1 MKKIAII
8 SLSLILSLSSFAQIS
23 KENSINPDKNEIHT
37 FFDTRK
43 DKGLYSI
50 MQVSLLLG
58 NNQFNERIVSYNP
71 YRYSSSSSFYAPVY
85 SYPYTHT
92 RMTVAPSFTIT
103 NGYMFNEHWAAGAG
117 VGFEI
122 FDHNLFPLFAELRY
136 TLWDSKISP
145 ALTMKGGYAFGNFK
159 AKHYDDLYLN
169 WSPYHVNDASLRHYG
184 GIMLHPE
191 IGVKVPLNENSDLMF
206 TAAYR
211 HQKTKSVARKEYDSN
226 QFDEWEHK
234 EDLNRISFGV
244 AIMFR

>member
-1 MKKIAII
+1 MKKAAII
-8 SLSLILSLSSFAQIS
+8 ILSLFLSASSFAQFNRGNYPS
-23 KENSINPDKNEIHT
+23 SDRNEIQT
-37 FFDTRK
+37 LFDKRK
-43 DKGLYSI
+43 SKGYYSV
-50 MQVSLLLG
+50 MQFSLLLG
-58 NNQFNERIVSYNP
+58 NNMYTQQSNYNP
-71 YRYSSSSSFYAPVY
+71 YIRSNLTLV
-85 SYPYTHT
+85 
-92 RMTVAPSFTIT
+92 PSFTLV
-103 NGYMFNEHWAAGAG
+103 NGYMLNEHWAVGAG

-145 ALTMKGGYAFGNFK
+145 FVTMKGGYSFGNFK

-169 WSPYHVNDASLRHYG
+169 WPPFDINDASLRNFG

-191 IGVKVPLNENSDLMF
+191 IGVKVPLNENSDLLF

-211 HQKTKSVARKEYDSN
+211 HQKTKSVVKREYESN

-234 EDLNRISFGV
+234 ENLNRLSFGV